1 MDEYRRLPRRLS
13 ADKVVKA
20 LLKDQVPKMQTIID
34 HTRKTTIPGPV
45 TSEGRTLKC
54 CVQVQLWAEAD
65 GTESLVVVG
74 TNAVPHLELKALL
87 HDGIYAMAHEGE
99 PGFSH
104 EGTHTPI

>member
-13 ADKVVKA
+13 ADQEVKA
-20 LLKDQVPKMQTIID
+20 LLNDQLPKMQTIVD
-34 HTRKTTIPGPV
+34 HSRKNTTTRPDP
-45 TSEGRTLKC
+45 SEARTLKC

-74 TNAVPHLELKALL
+74 TNSVPHLELKALL

-104 EGTHTPI
+104 GDAHTPI